1 MEDIQLVN
9 NADVVINSNGN
20 IRVNTLDIQYEV
32 INSKDIFSSDNRK
45 LYEFCK
51 DRKCLVIISETI
63 YRLYSYKIFH
73 YFKDIILN
81 NQMEIITIK
90 TGEKNKDISNVLNI
104 INSAKS
110 FKLDR
115 KAALIGIG
123 GGILLDIVG
132 FAASMY
138 RRRIDYV
145 RIPTTLIGQVDAGI
159 GIKTGVN
166 YCGTKNFIGA
176 FYPPT
181 LVVNDIDLLKTLSKS
196 DFSAGL
202 SEIVKIG
209 LVCDKY
215 LIEILEEHSDS
226 ILDAYPNGENEE
238 VLIKI
243 NEIAIVRML
252 EQLSNNFLEKK
263 LERLVD
269 FGHTFSPFIE
279 ESSDYHIQHGHAVAL
294 DMAISTELSYQKGY
308 ITEYERI
315 RIHTLLHKLGLNLYN
330 SEVFVLEKMW
340 KFLEEVILH
349 RGNKLNLV
357 VPYGIGKGCFIRD
370 IEEISEGMLWKAFE
384 SLKVYRIEDQDCG

>member
-1 MEDIQLVN
+1 MVENSNI
-9 NADVVINSNGN
+9 VINSPGS
-20 IRVNTLDIQYEV
+20 IQVNTQDILYEV
-32 INSKDIFSSDNRK
+32 VNSKDIFSPDNKK

-51 DRKCLVIISETI
+51 DRKCLVIISETV
-63 YRLYSYKIFH
+63 YRLYNDKIYR

-81 NQMEIITIK
+81 NKMEIITIE

-115 KAALIGIG
+115 KGLLIGIG

-145 RIPTTLIGQVDAGI
+145 CIPTTLIGQIDAGI

-181 LVVNDIDLLKTLSKS
+181 LVVNDIDFLKTLSKS

-209 LVCDKY
+209 LVCDKN
-215 LIEILEEHSDS
+215 LIEILEEHSDY
-226 ILDAYPNGENEE
+226 ILGAYTNGKYEE
-238 VLIKI
+238 VLMKI

-252 EQLSNNFLEKK
+252 EQLSINFLEKN

-279 ESSDYHIQHGHAVAL
+279 ESSNFNIQHGHAVAL

-308 ITEYERI
+308 ITECERV
-315 RIHTLLHKLGLNLYN
+315 RIHTLLHKLGLKIYN
-330 SEVFVLEKMW
+330 SEVFVLDKMW
-340 KFLEEVILH
+340 KFLEEIILH

-357 VPYGIGKGCFIRD
+357 VPYGIGKGCFVRD
-370 IEEISEGMLWKAFE
+370 VEEISKDMLLKAFE
-384 SLKVYRIEDQDCG
+384 SLKIYRIEDQDCG